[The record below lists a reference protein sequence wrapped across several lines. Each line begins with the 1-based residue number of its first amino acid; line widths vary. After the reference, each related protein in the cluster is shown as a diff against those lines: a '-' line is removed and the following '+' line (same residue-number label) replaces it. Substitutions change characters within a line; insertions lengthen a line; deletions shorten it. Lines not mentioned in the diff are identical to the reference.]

1 MRQLR
6 AFIWQGRKFV
16 GMLLAACFLK
26 NNHRDFLYIPFK
38 AGQLT
43 TNRMEKIMICQ
54 QDCNQFDL
62 AMELLIG
69 GGAANACLSL
79 R

>member
-1 MRQLR
+1 
-6 AFIWQGRKFV
+6 
-16 GMLLAACFLK
+16 
-26 NNHRDFLYIPFK
+26 
-38 AGQLT
+38 
-43 TNRMEKIMICQ
+43 MICQ